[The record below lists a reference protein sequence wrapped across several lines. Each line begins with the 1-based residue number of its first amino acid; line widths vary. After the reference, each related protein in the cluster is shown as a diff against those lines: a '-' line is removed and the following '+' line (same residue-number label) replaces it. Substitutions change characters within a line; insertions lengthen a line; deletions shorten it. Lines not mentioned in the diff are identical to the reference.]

1 MLKPNLPHDALKI
14 CAIASCSQRHWTRV
28 HKLMCTGA
36 ISDDEAES
44 SPLFNF
50 KIHACA
56 TNEIFLLVAD
66 VFSSICCEVEKM
78 KENLIQNDTRTVT
91 DALRPYSTFV
101 RNPWWEVAVL
111 GYKTS
116 DGESPEKLDQ
126 TLRQLVAESWQMLSK
141 ALDLDGRGLTEVLSS
156 EYMARSEMITKSK
169 YLML

>member
-1 MLKPNLPHDALKI
+1 
-14 CAIASCSQRHWTRV
+14 
-28 HKLMCTGA
+28 MCTGA

-50 KIHACA
+50 KMHACA

-78 KENLIQNDTRTVT
+78 KENLMQDDARTVA
-91 DALRPYSTFV
+91 DALRPYCTFV

-111 GYKTS
+111 GYKAS

-156 EYMARSEMITKSK
+156 EYMARSDVFLSWQVLSLQIRVYS
-169 YLML
+169 